1 MPYLLIA
8 NLLVLL
14 HLAFV
19 GFVVL
24 GALLVLR
31 WPRLAWIHLPCALWG
46 ALIEFA
52 GWVCPLTPLENWFR
66 QLGGQAGYAGGFVEH
81 YLLPVLYPQNLT
93 RPVQLALGTL
103 VLILNA
109 AAYGRLWRRRA
120 SGTVQRIGPATCVC
134 GR

>member
-24 GALLVLR
+24 GAFLVLR
-31 WPRLAWIHLPCALWG
+31 WPPLGWIHLPCALWG

-52 GWVCPLTPLENWFR
+52 GWVCPLTPLENRFR

-93 RPVQLALGTL
+93 RPVQVALGTL

-109 AAYGRLWRRRA
+109 AAYERLWRRRA
-120 SGTVQRIGPATCVC
+120 SDTV
-134 GR
+134 

>member
-8 NLLVLL
+8 DFLVLL
-14 HLAFV
+14 HLAFL

-24 GALLVLR
+24 GALLVSR
-31 WPRLAWIHLPCALWG
+31 WPRLAWVHLPCALWG

-52 GWVCPLTPLENWFR
+52 GWICPLTPLENRFR
-66 QLGGQAGYAGGFVEH
+66 QLGGQAGYAGDFVEH

-93 RPVQLALGTL
+93 RPMQVALGTL
-103 VLILNA
+103 VLLLNA

-120 SGTVQRIGPATCVC
+120 SGTV
-134 GR
+134 

>member
-52 GWVCPLTPLENWFR
+52 GWVCPLTPLEIRFR
-66 QLGGQAGYAGGFVEH
+66 QLGGQAGYAGGFIEH

-93 RPVQLALGTL
+93 RSVQVALGTL

-109 AAYGRLWRRRA
+109 ATYRRLWRRRA
-120 SGTVQRIGPATCVC
+120 SGTV
-134 GR
+134 

>member
-31 WPRLAWIHLPCALWG
+31 WPRLGWIHLPCALWG

-52 GWVCPLTPLENWFR
+52 GWVCPLTPLENRFR
-66 QLGGQAGYAGGFVEH
+66 QLGGQTGYAGGFVDH

-93 RPVQLALGTL
+93 RPVQVALGTL
-103 VLILNA
+103 VLVLNA
-109 AAYGRLWRRRA
+109 AAYWRLRSRRA
-120 SGTVQRIGPATCVC
+120 SDTV
-134 GR
+134 

>member
-31 WPRLAWIHLPCALWG
+31 WPRLVWVHLPCALWG

-52 GWVCPLTPLENWFR
+52 GWVCPLTPLEIRFR
-66 QLGGQAGYAGGFVEH
+66 QLGGQAGYAGGFIEH

-93 RPVQLALGTL
+93 RPVQVTLGTL

-109 AAYGRLWRRRA
+109 ATYRRLWRRST
-120 SGTVQRIGPATCVC
+120 SGTV
-134 GR
+134 

>member
-14 HLAFV
+14 HLTFV

-31 WPRLAWIHLPCALWG
+31 WPRLVWIHLPCALWG

-52 GWVCPLTPLENWFR
+52 GWVCPLTPLEIRLR
-66 QLGGQAGYAGGFVEH
+66 QLGGQAGYAGGFIEH

-93 RPVQLALGTL
+93 RPVQVALGKL
-103 VLILNA
+103 VLILNT

-120 SGTVQRIGPATCVC
+120 NGTV
-134 GR
+134 

>member
-1 MPYLLIA
+1 MQYLLLA
-8 NLLVLL
+8 NLVVLL

-52 GWVCPLTPLENWFR
+52 GWVCPLTPLENRLR

-93 RPVQLALGTL
+93 RPVQVALGTL

-109 AAYGRLWRRRA
+109 AAYWRLWHRRA
-120 SGTVQRIGPATCVC
+120 SDTV
-134 GR
+134 